1 MAPQT
6 APARQ
11 NLPADSDSF
20 IGRERDLSDLLR
32 LLDTDRVVTLCG
44 TGGMGKTRLAL
55 RVAAHAAAS
64 FPDGVWL
71 AALAEASTQ
80 WEVTSRIAAALAVA
94 EEPGRDLI
102 ETLCDSLSGRRLLL
116 VLDSCDRAAAHV
128 AAVGRILTRH
138 CPEISLLLTAAEPV
152 GADGESVRRVPPLSL
167 PRSDDG
173 GGPAGGEA
181 VRLFL
186 DRAGRAA
193 PARIGDADL
202 PAVAEICRLVE
213 GNPLAI
219 ELAAAWTGRL
229 APALIAEG
237 LAERLAPEAAGPGPR
252 PPVVDTVLDWS
263 HGLLSEP
270 ERVLLRRLAVFPD
283 WDLELAER
291 VCSGRR
297 LRDTAVL
304 DLLSALVE
312 RSLVGLTG
320 EHRGRVRYRLP
331 GPVRRFAAERLAE
344 SGEQDPVHERHCEQ
358 MALIVE
364 ELGRASVIG
373 RAMPWQERFGNWERV
388 IAEYDNIRAALH
400 WAVSARRVRNG
411 LRMCV
416 GLRPFWVT
424 GYHFSEG
431 ERWSGLF
438 LDMPGGP
445 ALLRG
450 RALVGRSELAW
461 ARHDLGPAVRLAE
474 EGMRIGR
481 ENGDNDPVV
490 RALNL
495 LSMIDLRVGAH
506 DRAEERLA
514 ETLKMARDSGD
525 LWNEAMALGSQGS
538 LAARQG
544 DPATAD
550 TRYKN
555 ALMILRGM
563 DHRWGVGITLIARGA
578 VAEDQG
584 DLLAADHSYRQAMD
598 IQRDI
603 GAAPELARCLAGVG
617 RVAHGLGATG
627 QAFDYL
633 SEALMLS
640 HSTGQRIGVSD
651 ALASIARVAAAQ
663 GLEHDAFRL
672 AGAAVTFREGTGLPP
687 SRRPWPLPEGTGEPG
702 PGLVACWDE
711 GRALSV
717 DAAVALALGVAD
729 TARSPR
735 PRPPAPRLAEPPR
748 KALTPR
754 EHEIAG
760 LVGEQLSN
768 RAISERLFVAPATVA
783 RHIANINRKMGFN
796 SRKQIAAWVSQHDG
810 AV

>member
-44 TGGMGKTRLAL
+44 PGGIGKTRLAL
-55 RVAAHAAAS
+55 RLAAQATAS

-71 AALAEASTQ
+71 AALADASTQ
-80 WEVTSRIAAALAVA
+80 WEVASRIAAALAVA
-94 EEPGRDLI
+94 EEPGRGLI
-102 ETLCDSLSGRRLLL
+102 ETLCDALSSRRLLL
-116 VLDSCDRAAAHV
+116 VLDSCDRAAGHV
-128 AAVGRILTRH
+128 AEVGRTLTRR
-138 CPEISLLLTAAEPV
+138 CPEISLLLTAADPV
-152 GADGESVRRVPPLSL
+152 GADGESVRRVPPLPP

-173 GGPAGGEA
+173 TDPARNEA

-186 DRAGRAA
+186 DRAGRAS
-193 PARIGDADL
+193 PAGPVDADQ
-202 PAVAEICRLVE
+202 PAVAEICRLVD

-219 ELAAAWTGRL
+219 ELVAAWTGHL
-229 APALIAEG
+229 SPTLIAEG
-237 LAERLAPEAAGPGPR
+237 LAGLLAPDCGNGSR
-252 PPVVDTVLDWS
+252 PPVVDAVLDWS
-263 HGLLSEP
+263 HALLSEA

-291 VCSGRR
+291 VCSGGR
-297 LRDTAVL
+297 LGETAVL
-304 DLLSALVE
+304 DLLSALVD

-331 GPVRRFAAERLAE
+331 GPVRRYAAARLADA
-344 SGEQDPVHERHCEQ
+344 GEEDAVRERHCER

-373 RAMPWQERFGNWERV
+373 RALPWPERFGNWQRV

-400 WAVSARRVRNG
+400 WAVSSRRVREG
-411 LRMCV
+411 LRLCV

-424 GYHFSEG
+424 GYRFSEG
-431 ERWSGLF
+431 DRWSGLF

-450 RALVGRSELAW
+450 RALVGRGELAW

-481 ENGDNDPVV
+481 ENGDTEPVV
-490 RALNL
+490 RALNV
-495 LSMIDLRVGAH
+495 LSMIDLRVGAY

-525 LWNEAMALGSQGS
+525 LWNEAMALGSQGT

-544 DPATAD
+544 DLSAAD
-550 TRYKN
+550 TRYN
-555 ALMILRGM
+555 TALMILRGM
-563 DHRWGVGITLIARGA
+563 DHRWGVGITLIGRGTI
-578 VAEDQG
+578 AEAQG
-584 DLLAADHSYRQAMD
+584 DLFAADRSYRQAMD

-617 RVAHGLGATG
+617 RIAYGLGATG

-633 SEALMLS
+633 SEALTLS
-640 HSTGQRIGVSD
+640 HSTGQLIGVAD
-651 ALASIARVAAAQ
+651 ALLSIARVAAAQ
-663 GLEHDAFRL
+663 GLECDAFRL
-672 AGAAVTFREGTGLPP
+672 AGAAAVFREGTGLPE
-687 SRRPWPLPEGTGEPG
+687 SRRPWPLHEGVDDPDPE
-702 PGLVACWDE
+702 LVACWNE
-711 GRALSV
+711 GRDLGF
-717 DAAVALALGVAD
+717 DAAVSLALAVAD
-729 TARSPR
+729 AARSPR
-735 PRPPAPRLAEPPR
+735 PRPPAAGTAEPPR

-810 AV
+810 AA